1 MTDDATPSGAR
12 PVKMIR
18 EQGTLRLIVG
28 AAALFVLW
36 YAYSSF
42 RVYRMQQVKWP
53 PLQVMPSGLTVLGL
67 QDVNKPGK
75 PRKYVAIE
83 SNHAWQI
90 RRPDDAADE
99 SEEEAEGEEAE
110 SYRPTS
116 AVARRAAAG
125 EVVPIEEILSV
136 CPVVLTGAHFRGADI
151 EESYEPFRDKAYW
164 KIHVRLTD
172 EGRSRYWQFSRAHD
186 GERLVFVIDGEIMT
200 CPRMSHMNTATL
212 TIEPVWVKGDAEKLA
227 SAMRGGS

>member
-1 MTDDATPSGAR
+1 MSDDVAPTGAR
-12 PVKMIR
+12 PIKMIR
-18 EQGTLRLIVG
+18 EQGTLRLIIG
-28 AAALFVLW
+28 AVVLIIAW

-53 PLQVMPSGLTVLGL
+53 SLQVNKTGLTVVGL
-67 QDVNKPGK
+67 QDVNKPGA

-99 SEEEAEGEEAE
+99 AADEAETEESE
-110 SYRPTS
+110 SYKPTS
-116 AVARRAAAG
+116 AVARHAAAG
-125 EVVPIEEILSV
+125 EFVPLEEILQT

-172 EGRSRYWQFSRAHD
+172 EGRSRYWQFSRTHD
-186 GERLVFVIDGEIMT
+186 GERLVFVLKGEIMT
-200 CPRMSHMNTATL
+200 CPRMSHMDTATL
-212 TIEPVWVKGDAEKLA
+212 TIEPIWVKEDAERLA